1 MRPIVVAMMSA
12 MIVNAIGHEKRCGF
26 AEFNIGRLTLSVAHF
41 FSGAIEQ
48 EHDHGQEQEEIGRC
62 SAAKN
67 YRPPRPIDVKGGCSP
82 QNNRRKLSSLVSE
95 VAAAGKQNFAQ
106 KFSQLLAQFRV
117 QRKLDGCRQSRN
129 IVRRR
134 RDPEIASER
143 VAVSSFAMRDLG
155 DKRVPRTL
163 AGSLLVAHPN
173 MLDPN
178 FRRTVLFV
186 SEHDAKQG
194 ALGVIINRPLDKAV
208 AELVSGMPHTGLA
221 DVPVFL
227 GGPVGKNQLMF
238 AAFEWQKGAG
248 PKLNHNITID
258 ESRDPGGQKNLLT
271 VCAFVGYAGWG
282 AGQLETEV
290 KQKAWLIKK
299 ANPSL
304 FKVDRLPNLWF
315 DIMRT
320 LGPWYKM
327 LAAAPDDP
335 SLN

>member
-1 MRPIVVAMMSA
+1 
-12 MIVNAIGHEKRCGF
+12 
-26 AEFNIGRLTLSVAHF
+26 
-41 FSGAIEQ
+41 
-48 EHDHGQEQEEIGRC
+48 
-62 SAAKN
+62 
-67 YRPPRPIDVKGGCSP
+67 
-82 QNNRRKLSSLVSE
+82 
-95 VAAAGKQNFAQ
+95 
-106 KFSQLLAQFRV
+106 
-117 QRKLDGCRQSRN
+117 
-129 IVRRR
+129 
-134 RDPEIASER
+134 
-143 VAVSSFAMRDLG
+143 MRDLG
-155 DKRVPRTL
+155 EEPLSRNF

-173 MLDPN
+173 MVDPN

-186 SEHDAKQG
+186 SEHEPNEG
-194 ALGVIINRPLDKAV
+194 ALGVIINRPLDRPV
-208 AELVSGMPHTGLA
+208 AELVSGTPPAGLA

-248 PKLNHNITID
+248 LKLNHNIAFD
-258 ESRDPGGQKNLLT
+258 EGSDAQSHKNLLT

-290 KQKAWLIKK
+290 KEKAWVVQS

-304 FKVDRLPNLWF
+304 LKLDRLPNLWF

>member
-1 MRPIVVAMMSA
+1 
-12 MIVNAIGHEKRCGF
+12 
-26 AEFNIGRLTLSVAHF
+26 
-41 FSGAIEQ
+41 
-48 EHDHGQEQEEIGRC
+48 
-62 SAAKN
+62 
-67 YRPPRPIDVKGGCSP
+67 
-82 QNNRRKLSSLVSE
+82 
-95 VAAAGKQNFAQ
+95 
-106 KFSQLLAQFRV
+106 
-117 QRKLDGCRQSRN
+117 
-129 IVRRR
+129 
-134 RDPEIASER
+134 
-143 VAVSSFAMRDLG
+143 MRDLG
-155 DKRVPRTL
+155 DEWVSRNF

-186 SEHDAKQG
+186 SEHEPNEG
-194 ALGVIINRPLDKAV
+194 ALGVIINRPLDRPV
-208 AELVSGMPHTGLA
+208 AELVSGAPPEGLV

-238 AAFEWQKGAG
+238 AAFEWQKGTG
-248 PKLNHNITID
+248 VKLNHNIALEEGRDAQD
-258 ESRDPGGQKNLLT
+258 EKNLLT

-290 KQKAWLIKK
+290 KQKAWVVHK
-299 ANPSL
+299 ANRTML
-304 FKVDRLPNLWF
+304 KLDRLPNLWF